1 MDPGKQQIMGFFL
14 EEAKEH
20 LDTIEKGLLDL
31 RNTLQDPES
40 INELFR
46 AAHSVKGGAAMLG
59 FGGIQTVAHRM
70 EDCFKILKEDPPD
83 DISEDTES
91 LFFKGF
97 DTLKDLLD
105 RLESADGLREEE
117 AESAA
122 KEAEPLFSKL
132 QKHLED
138 IVGSDVAAAALDKSK
153 KGSGGAPASD
163 SAAPPEPEPEAAPTP
178 AFVIPVVD
186 VLKQML
192 HIFRQEET
200 PGTRKQLQ
208 AHCDRLLELGE
219 ETETWQTLVRTAR
232 RAIAYP
238 DNSYVALAPPII
250 KELKAAAEQ
259 VDAKQANEITPS
271 DSLQELAGS
280 PDSSMEE
287 ICLPPDLETAT
298 QVLRQSKPRH
308 WLVKLVKTL
317 ANQLKS

>member
-1 MDPGKQQIMGFFL
+1 MGFFL

-105 RLESADGLREEE
+105 RLESAEGLREEE

-122 KEAEPLFSKL
+122 KEAEPLFGEL
-132 QKHLED
+132 QKHLEN
-138 IVGSDVAAAALDKSK
+138 IVGSDVAAAALDKSNQG
-153 KGSGGAPASD
+153 GSSAPSSE
-163 SAAPPEPEPEAAPTP
+163 SAAPPETEAAPTP
-178 AFVIPVVD
+178 AFVVPVVD

-259 VDAKQANEITPS
+259 VDAKQASDIAPS
-271 DSLQELAGS
+271 DALQELAGS

-287 ICLPPDLETAT
+287 ICLPPDVETAT
-298 QVLRQSKPRH
+298 QVLRQGKPRP

-317 ANQLKS
+317 AAQLKS